1 MDYSKN
7 GVNAIKLVSSAQNP
21 DQLRMAWVTV
31 SKIKYLLASVN
42 GKLSLL
48 KP

>member
-1 MDYSKN
+1 
-7 GVNAIKLVSSAQNP
+7 
-21 DQLRMAWVTV
+21 LRMAWVTV
-31 SKIKYLLASVN
+31 SKVKYLLASVN